1 MKTDTILG
9 VDLGWISQLES
20 IGYQWV
26 DTNNEKIDPILAAK
40 EMGANTSDCGCSWI
54 LQHTDFGSNRT
65 EKSEN
70 IK

>member
-40 EMGANTSDCGCSWI
+40 EMGAITVRLRVFVD
-54 LQHTDFGSNRT
+54 HPTY
-65 EKSEN
+65 
-70 IK
+70 